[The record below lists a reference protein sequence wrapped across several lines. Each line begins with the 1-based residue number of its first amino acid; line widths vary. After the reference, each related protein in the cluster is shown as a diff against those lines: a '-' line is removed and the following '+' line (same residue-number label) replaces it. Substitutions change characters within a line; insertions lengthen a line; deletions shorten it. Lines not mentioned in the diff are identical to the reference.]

1 MHNIGRN
8 GLTSTLL
15 QIELVLDRPVVV
27 LVTPDEIRG
36 LEVAECVVSEKFDH
50 VWLAHALELPFVVLA
65 ELAVLNLAQERG
77 IQPLDCCV

>member
-50 VWLAHALELPFVVLA
+50 V
-65 ELAVLNLAQERG
+65 
-77 IQPLDCCV
+77 